1 MYRQRLQRALQ
12 LERNTPVDIQIGLQV
27 YEGVSQVLR
36 SRLWLIL
43 LQRPELANPLQVGRR
58 PSSPLA
64 FNPLLF
70 LRVLVPVAPLPLLAR
85 VRLFTMRKPCAVP
98 CRDVSTA

>member
-43 LQRPELANPLQVGRR
+43 LQRPELAHPLQVGRR
-58 PSSPLA
+58 LSSPLA
-64 FNPLLF
+64 FNSLLF
-70 LRVLVPVAPLPLLAR
+70 LRVSVPVAPLPLLAR
-85 VRLFTMRKPCAVP
+85 VRLFRMRTQCLTMPRRV
-98 CRDVSTA
+98 TA